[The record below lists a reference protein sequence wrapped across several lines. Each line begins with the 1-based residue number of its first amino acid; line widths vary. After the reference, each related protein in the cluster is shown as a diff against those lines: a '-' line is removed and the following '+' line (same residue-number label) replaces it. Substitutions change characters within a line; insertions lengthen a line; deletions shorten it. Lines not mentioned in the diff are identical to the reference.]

1 MATRELVVITG
12 CSSGIGLETAIL
24 LSERFHVVAGV
35 RSIGD
40 AEKLRE
46 LGKPHLEPVML
57 DITKATHREAVAA
70 RVAALSSGKG
80 LWALVNNA
88 GIVPVGPV
96 ELLGAEALRQA
107 LETNLLGGFELLHV
121 LLPHLRERRGRVIN
135 VGSVV
140 TTMPYPFSAPYV
152 ASKRALQ
159 SVTHALSTELSPWD
173 VAVTYLEP
181 GNIRTGVWDK
191 LRSSGTAVFD
201 SGPEV
206 LSHIYRKAYDRGRR
220 LSDWL
225 ERGGSRPSIVAR
237 AIENLLLQ
245 RKPPVRLRVGWDAR
259 FLWPILGALP
269 PALHDWLWRRLLS
282 PTPAQTE

>member
-1 MATRELVVITG
+1 MAARELVVITG
-12 CSSGIGLETAIL
+12 CSSGIGMETAIL
-24 LSERFHVVAGV
+24 LSERFHVLAGV
-35 RSIGD
+35 RSKGD
-40 AEKLRE
+40 AEKLRA
-46 LGKPHLEPVML
+46 LGKPNLEPVML
-57 DITKATHREAVAA
+57 DVTKAPHREAVAA
-70 RVAALSSGKG
+70 RVASLSSGKG

-96 ELLGAEALRQA
+96 ELLGAESLRQA
-107 LETNLLGGFELLHV
+107 LETNLLGGFELLQL
-121 LLPHLRERRGRVIN
+121 LLPHLRARRGRVVN

-159 SVTHALSTELSPWD
+159 SVTHALSTELSAWD

-181 GNIRTGVWDK
+181 GNIKTGVWDK
-191 LRSSGTAVFD
+191 LRTSGTAVFD

-206 LSHIYRKAYDRGRR
+206 LSRTYRNAYDRGRN

-225 ERGGSRPSIVAR
+225 ERAGSSPSVVAR
-237 AIENLLLQ
+237 AIENLMLQ

-259 FLWPILGALP
+259 FLWPLLGALP
-269 PALHDWLWRRLLS
+269 PGAHVWLWRRLLRLRS
-282 PTPAQTE
+282 